1 MFAVHASAGFLV
13 PRNTLK
19 RARQAKPGLRVPM
32 LRKVSEPLSFVLFLI
47 FFVFL
52 LLVSKS
58 FLGVLKRM
66 ESRRQSV

>member
-1 MFAVHASAGFLV
+1 
-13 PRNTLK
+13 
-19 RARQAKPGLRVPM
+19 M
-32 LRKVSEPLSFVLFLI
+32 LRKVSEPLSFVLFLL

-52 LLVSKS
+52 FLVSKS